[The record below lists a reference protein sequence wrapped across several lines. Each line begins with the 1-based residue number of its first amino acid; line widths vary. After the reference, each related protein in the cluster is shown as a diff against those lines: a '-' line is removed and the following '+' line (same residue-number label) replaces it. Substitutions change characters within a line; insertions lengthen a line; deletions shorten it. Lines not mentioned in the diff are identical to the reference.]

1 MSGSVRWRWQSH
13 GCSAADAPVLRC
25 LLTLALCLPAGCAA
39 DAPRLNG
46 IIDSLEQNRVAMG
59 TVNRQAPRSSE
70 AARALAVRDLDFAV
84 FDVES
89 GMTDLDQFATSLG
102 LLRDPAVL
110 GGGRR
115 PVSPIVRIPA
125 SLNDAPEA
133 VVGTFIDLGAFGVMF
148 GHIDT
153 RERAVRAVAAV
164 RSRRGAMDGASP
176 AGAAAAYWGLAAR
189 DYAARAD
196 VWPLNRR
203 GELVAIMMIESPEAI
218 EHVNEI
224 AQVPGVTA
232 LFFGPGDYGR
242 SIGKPSRLPE
252 VAPETEAAVQTM
264 LRACLVHGIPC
275 GYPVAGPPAALQAEK
290 EKRLAQGFRIVTQV
304 NLEDF

>member
-1 MSGSVRWRWQSH
+1 
-13 GCSAADAPVLRC
+13 
-25 LLTLALCLPAGCAA
+25 
-39 DAPRLNG
+39 LNG
-46 IIDSLEQNRVAMG
+46 IVDALAQNRVAMG

-70 AARALAVRDLDFAV
+70 AARALAVSDRDFAV

-89 GMTDLDQFATSLG
+89 GMADLDQFATSLG
-102 LLRDPAVL
+102 LLRDPAVI
-110 GGGRR
+110 GSRR
-115 PVSPIVRIPA
+115 LPVTPIVRIPA
-125 SLNDAPEA
+125 SLNDAPET

-153 RERAVRAVAAV
+153 PERAERAVAAV
-164 RSRRGAMDGASP
+164 RSHRGAEDGAQP
-176 AGAAAAYWGLAAR
+176 AGAAAMYWGLTAR

-196 VWPLNRR
+196 VWPLAER

-218 EHVNEI
+218 DHVNEI

-242 SIGKPSRLPE
+242 AIGKPSRLPQ

-264 LRACLVHGIPC
+264 LRACLAHGIPC
-275 GYPVAGPPAALQAEK
+275 GYPVAGPPDALQAET

-304 NLEDF
+304 NLEAF